1 MRDLRPHQ
9 KDALENIM
17 AAFDAGKRRVLLQAP
32 CAFGKSLLAVYA
44 LTRMAERGLRPA
56 IVAPRDTLVDQIGVD
71 FIRDGVLDA
80 TVLQGGKRYRPDARF
95 KIASLQ
101 TVDRRAGQAG
111 AYPDFDFVI
120 FDECHMWPSATYK
133 WMKARPETV
142 FLGLTATPGMPRM
155 GEYYEERVVGATVK
169 QLLGLGYL
177 APIRPFVPKA
187 TAIDLSS
194 VRIVAGDYDEEGL
207 VREVDNAK
215 ITGDIVK
222 HYLEFGENRPALA
235 VCINRRHAAH
245 LEAEFKRIGLP
256 TAYIDCDTPGEE
268 RQTIFER
275 FKAGSIQIICSISTL
290 EVGVDLPNASCLIDA
305 RPTRSRVRYVQTN
318 GRIQRTCEGKVDAI
332 VFDHAGIKQHGL
344 VGEIV
349 WPPLNV
355 GGRAK
360 GGGKAFE
367 ESEAGEKT
375 NLCPV
380 CDAANALD
388 AVRCFHC
395 DHVFPLWGVTVEQD
409 DLVELKPG
417 STPSTGDLDLDE
429 RIRLYG
435 EFKFEANARGYNPKW
450 ARHQFKAWF
459 GAPPTDP
466 LILAAEPIPPGPATR
481 EWICDQRLAW
491 VAAKRAKEAA
501 EAAEE
506 AKPAK
511 LVEVII

>member
-1 MRDLRPHQ
+1 
-9 KDALENIM
+9 
-17 AAFDAGKRRVLLQAP
+17 
-32 CAFGKSLLAVYA
+32 
-44 LTRMAERGLRPA
+44 
-56 IVAPRDTLVDQIGVD
+56 VAPRDTLVDQIGVD
-71 FIRDGVLDA
+71 FIRDGVLDT

-111 AYPDFDFVI
+111 AYPDFDFVV
-120 FDECHMWPSATYK
+120 FDECHMWTSATYK
-133 WMKARPETV
+133 WMEARPETI

-155 GEYYEERVVGATVK
+155 GEYYEERIVGATVK
-169 QLLGLGYL
+169 HLLGLGYL
-177 APIRPFVPKA
+177 APIRAFAPKA

-207 VREVDNAK
+207 IREVDNAK

-222 HYLEFGENRPALA
+222 HYQEFGQGRSALA
-235 VCINRRHAAH
+235 ICINRRHAAH
-245 LEAEFKRIGLP
+245 LEAEFKRTGLP
-256 TAYIDCDTPGEE
+256 TAYIDCDTPGDE
-268 RQTIFER
+268 RAAIFER
-275 FKAGSIQIICSISTL
+275 FKAGAIQIICSISTL
-290 EVGVDLPNASCLIDA
+290 EVGVDLPNAACLIDA

-332 VFDHAGIKQHGL
+332 VFDHARNIKQHGL
-344 VGEIV
+344 IEDII

-360 GGGKAFE
+360 GGCKAFE
-367 ESEAGEKT
+367 ESAAGGSV

-380 CDAANALD
+380 CDAANAPD

-395 DHVFPLWGVTVEQD
+395 KHVFPLQGVIVEQG
-409 DLVELKPG
+409 DLAELKP
-417 STPSTGDLDLDE
+417 STASTGDPELDE
-429 RIRLYG
+429 RIRIYG
-435 EFKFEANARGYNPKW
+435 EFKFEAAVCGYNPKW

-466 LILAAEPIPPGPATR
+466 RILAAAPIPPRAATAQ
-481 EWICDQRLAW
+481 WISDQRRAFREQML
-491 VAAKRAKEAA
+491 AKEAA
-501 EAAEE
+501 ESAAA

-511 LVEVII
+511 VVEVII

>member
-1 MRDLRPHQ
+1 MRPLRPHQ
-9 KDALENIM
+9 NGALENLM

-44 LTRMAERGLRPA
+44 LSRMAERGLRPA
-56 IVAPRDTLVDQIGVD
+56 IVAPRDTLVDQIGAD

-80 TVLQGGKRYRPDARF
+80 TVLQGGKHYRPDARF

-133 WMKARPETV
+133 WMEARPDTV

-155 GEYYEERVVGATVK
+155 GEYYEERVIGATVK
-169 QLLGLGYL
+169 QLLGLEYL

-187 TAIDLSS
+187 TAIDLSG

-222 HYLEFGENRPALA
+222 HYQEFGEGRSALA
-235 VCINRRHAAH
+235 ICINRRHAAH
-245 LEAEFKRIGLP
+245 LEAEFKRTGLP
-256 TAYIDCDTPGEE
+256 TAYIDCDTPASE
-268 RQTIFER
+268 RTAIFER

-318 GRIQRTCEGKVDAI
+318 GRIQRTCEGKTDAI
-332 VFDHAGIKQHGL
+332 VFDHACNIKQHGL
-344 VGEIV
+344 IEDII

-355 GGRAK
+355 GGRPK
-360 GGGKAFE
+360 GGKAFE
-367 ESEAGEKT
+367 ESQGGEKV
-375 NLCPV
+375 NLCPA
-380 CDAANALD
+380 CDAANAPD

-395 DHVFPLWGVTVEQD
+395 EHVFPLWGVTVEQG
-409 DLVELKPG
+409 DLVELRPPG
-417 STPSTGDLDLDE
+417 STGDPHLDE
-429 RIRLYG
+429 QIRLYG
-435 EFKFEANARGYNPKW
+435 EFKWEAAARGYNPKW

-466 LILAAEPIPPGPATR
+466 RIPAATPIFPRASTAQWMR
-481 EWICDQRLAW
+481 DQRRAFKERML
-491 VAAKRAKEAA
+491 AKEDAA
-501 EAAEE
+501 EAEPE
-506 AKPAK
+506 AKV
-511 LVEVII
+511 VEVFI